1 MRPPPLL
8 PPLPLP
14 LRPPLPLPPLPLPP
28 PPRLVDAEEVDRQ
41 DDDVQEEVVEAAR
54 AEAEASLPSVPR
66 RSSLTRSMF
75 VADLKSGSGNVL
87 EIMSA
92 VLAKRELRPR
102 RRLSTSCAGEMV

>member
-1 MRPPPLL
+1 M
-8 PPLPLP
+8 
-14 LRPPLPLPPLPLPP
+14 
-28 PPRLVDAEEVDRQ
+28 DRQ
-41 DDDVQEEVVEAAR
+41 DGDVQEEVVEAAR

-87 EIMSA
+87 EMMSA